1 MDYRNNILSMDK
13 NTVLY
18 GHAMKNNTMFGNLKN
33 YFKQGYVD
41 KHPILYLDT
50 LYEGYEQERS
60 AIQMDVDLSP
70 EDKILTLSTCK
81 DAVMSDDYRIVMQGK
96 LVKRGG

>member
-1 MDYRNNILSMDK
+1 M
-13 NTVLY
+13 
-18 GHAMKNNTMFGNLKN
+18 
-33 YFKQGYVD
+33 D

-81 DAVMSDDYRIVMQGK
+81 DAVMSDDYRIVM
-96 LVKRGG
+96 

>member
-18 GHAMKNNTMFGNLKN
+18 GHAMKNNTMFGNLKITLSKAMWIN
-33 YFKQGYVD
+33 IQS
-41 KHPILYLDT
+41 YLDT

-81 DAVMSDDYRIVMQGK
+81 DAVMSDDYRIVM
-96 LVKRGG
+96 